1 MDGETDVATGD
12 ELIGRILADGQR
24 LQQAATRLRPSPLLD
39 LNLTMQQLKVLIA
52 LARGA
57 SSGQA
62 LTDVLGVRLATVTGI
77 VDRLAAQ
84 HLVSRREDPN
94 DRRVR
99 LLELTTAGRR
109 LLDRL
114 NEAGEFAT
122 RRLLERLDT
131 EGLRTVAAAVR
142 LLCEAAED
150 EAADR
155 DHPTRADAPGPEHT
169 AGNGAADREHTAG
182 AEVPDPGQT
191 TGAEVPDPE
200 QTTGAGARARPGA
213 AATG

>member
-1 MDGETDVATGD
+1 MTGETDVVTGD

-99 LLELTTAGRR
+99 RVELTATGRR

-131 EGLRTVAAAVR
+131 DGLRTVAAAVR

-150 EAADR
+150 EATDR
-155 DHPTRADAPGPEHT
+155 GPAGEARPGKDSAGTAAHDSAGSDSTGT
-169 AGNGAADREHTAG
+169 AGNDSTGSQSAGSAAG
-182 AEVPDPGQT
+182 G
-191 TGAEVPDPE
+191 
-200 QTTGAGARARPGA
+200 
-213 AATG
+213 

>member
-1 MDGETDVATGD
+1 MTGETDVVTGD

-57 SSGQA
+57 TSGQA

-99 LLELTTAGRR
+99 RVELTATGRR

-131 EGLRTVAAAVR
+131 DGLRTVAAAVR

-150 EAADR
+150 EATDR
-155 DHPTRADAPGPEHT
+155 GPAGEARPGKDPAGTAAHDSAGSDSAGSDSAGSDSTGT
-169 AGNGAADREHTAG
+169 AGNDSTGSQSAGSQSAGSAAG
-182 AEVPDPGQT
+182 G
-191 TGAEVPDPE
+191 
-200 QTTGAGARARPGA
+200 
-213 AATG
+213 

>member
-1 MDGETDVATGD
+1 MATGD
-12 ELIGRILADGQR
+12 ELIGRILADGRR
-24 LQQAATRLRPSPLLD
+24 LQQAATRLRPSPMLD

-62 LTDVLGVRLATVTGI
+62 LTEVLGVRLATVTGI

-84 HLVSRREDPN
+84 QLVSRREDPH

-99 LLELTTAGRR
+99 RVELTAAGRR

-131 EGLRTVAAAVR
+131 DGLRTVAAAIR

-150 EAADR
+150 EAGRDETAAGHETTADPLR
-155 DHPTRADAPGPEHT
+155 G
-169 AGNGAADREHTAG
+169 
-182 AEVPDPGQT
+182 
-191 TGAEVPDPE
+191 
-200 QTTGAGARARPGA
+200 RPS
-213 AATG
+213 

>member
-1 MDGETDVATGD
+1 MATGD

-24 LQQAATRLRPSPLLD
+24 LQQAAARLRPSPLLD

-84 HLVSRREDPN
+84 HLVSRREDPS

-99 LLELTTAGRR
+99 LIELTTAGRR

-131 EGLRTVAAAVR
+131 EGLRTVAAAIR
-142 LLCEAAED
+142 LLCEAAEG
-150 EAADR
+150 EATDR
-155 DHPTRADAPGPEHT
+155 EPATRADREHATGAGPDPEHT
-169 AGNGAADREHTAG
+169 AADPASDRA
-182 AEVPDPGQT
+182 PG
-191 TGAEVPDPE
+191 
-200 QTTGAGARARPGA
+200 TGAGARPRSGT

>member
-24 LQQAATRLRPSPLLD
+24 LQHAAAHLRPSPLLD

-62 LTDVLGVRLATVTGI
+62 LTHVLGVRLATVTGI
-77 VDRLAAQ
+77 VDRLAGQ
-84 HLVSRREDPN
+84 QLVSRREDPN

-99 LLELTTAGRR
+99 RVELTAAGHR

-122 RRLLERLDT
+122 RRLLERLDID
-131 EGLRTVAAAVR
+131 GLRTVAAAIR

-150 EAADR
+150 EAAD
-155 DHPTRADAPGPEHT
+155 
-169 AGNGAADREHTAG
+169 DRN
-182 AEVPDPGQT
+182 
-191 TGAEVPDPE
+191 
-200 QTTGAGARARPGA
+200 ARC
-213 AATG
+213 